1 MLAMCTISRE
11 DGGVPVCYSFGKRE
25 DSHHATSL
33 LQTTPRL
40 PTALS
45 QPLFSF
51 IHIIEATTPERSASS
66 QGISRTVVSTGK
78 PASTC
83 SVFEGMQDERVLDLV
98 AEQA

>member
-1 MLAMCTISRE
+1 MLAMCTVSRE
-11 DGGVPVCYSFGKRE
+11 DGGMPVCYSFGKRE

-45 QPLFSF
+45 QLFSF
-51 IHIIEATTPERSASS
+51 IHIIEATTPERSAGS

-78 PASTC
+78 SASTC